1 MQPLGMGG
9 HKKLQDLFVDEK
21 LPQQRRGC
29 IPLVV
34 DSQDRIMWA
43 VGLRM
48 GEKFRVTENTT
59 KFLKLAAGPLID
71 KASSATD
78 IEE

>member
-1 MQPLGMGG
+1 MDG

-21 LPQQRRGC
+21 VPQQQRGC
-29 IPLVV
+29 IPVV
-34 DSQDRIMWA
+34 ADSQGNIIWV

-48 GEKFRVTENTT
+48 GEKFRVAEDTT
-59 KFLKLAAGPLID
+59 KLLKLSAAPLTNRV
-71 KASSATD
+71 ASSTA